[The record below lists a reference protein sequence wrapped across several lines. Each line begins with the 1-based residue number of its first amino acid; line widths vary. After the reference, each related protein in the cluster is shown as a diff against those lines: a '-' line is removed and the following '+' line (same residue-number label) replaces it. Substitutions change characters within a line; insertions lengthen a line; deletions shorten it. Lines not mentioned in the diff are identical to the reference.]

1 MTDQLKQQLSALMDG
16 ELGRDEA
23 RFLHKR
29 LENDADLRADW
40 ARWHCVRDS
49 LQGRPLQLAGADF
62 LAGVTRGIEQD
73 AAPARAWMA
82 GGLRWMAGAAVAAS
96 VAVVALMA
104 LPNAPTGGTEGIAAQ
119 PATPDQRTASRF
131 SISTGCTAGRCGLS
145 TGMKGT
151 EGSAAQPATPVAE
164 VVTSGLHESDLR
176 PSLAPVAQSVSRT
189 QGIPLSPA
197 VQIDPRLE
205 AWLIRHNAA
214 TAQPGQDSFVPFIP
228 VLSPHRPAVQPV
240 LIENREAV
248 R

>member
-1 MTDQLKQQLSALMDG
+1 MNEQLKQQVSALMDG

-29 LENDADLRADW
+29 LENDAALRDDW

-49 LQGRPLQLAGADF
+49 LQGRTLHWGDGDF
-62 LAGVTRGIEQD
+62 VARVAQAIENE
-73 AAPARAWMA
+73 AVPARHWLQ
-82 GGLRWMAGAAVAAS
+82 GGLRWAAGAAVAAS
-96 VAVVALMA
+96 VAVVALMS
-104 LPNAPTGGTEGIAAQ
+104 LPAVQDGRNETASVAAQ
-119 PATPDQRTASRF
+119 PVTPAPAPALVAS
-131 SISTGCTAGRCGLS
+131 SGLS
-145 TGMKGT
+145 
-151 EGSAAQPATPVAE
+151 
-164 VVTSGLHESDLR
+164 ESDLR
-176 PSLAPVAQSVSRT
+176 PSLAPVAHSVSAT

-197 VQIDPRLE
+197 VQIDPRVE

-240 LIENREAV
+240 RIDSRDGV

>member
-49 LQGRPLQLAGADF
+49 LQGRPLQLTGADF

-73 AAPARAWMA
+73 AAPARLWMA

-104 LPNAPTGGTEGIAAQ
+104 LPGAPTGGGDGIAAQ
-119 PATPDQRTASRF
+119 PATPA
-131 SISTGCTAGRCGLS
+131 
-145 TGMKGT
+145 
-151 EGSAAQPATPVAE
+151 AE

>member
-1 MTDQLKQQLSALMDG
+1 MTDQLKQQLSAMMDG

-119 PATPDQRTASRF
+119 PATP
-131 SISTGCTAGRCGLS
+131 
-145 TGMKGT
+145 
-151 EGSAAQPATPVAE
+151 VAE

>member
-29 LENDADLRADW
+29 LESDADLRADW
-40 ARWHCVRDS
+40 ARWHCVRDT
-49 LQGRPLQLAGADF
+49 LQGRPLQPVGGDF
-62 LAGVTRGIEQD
+62 LAGVLRGIEQD
-73 AAPARAWMA
+73 AAPARSWMA
-82 GGLRWMAGAAVAAS
+82 GGLRWLAGAAVAAS

-104 LPNAPTGGTEGIAAQ
+104 LPNAPTGGSEGVAAQ
-119 PATPDQRTASRF
+119 PAP
-131 SISTGCTAGRCGLS
+131 
-145 TGMKGT
+145 
-151 EGSAAQPATPVAE
+151 PAAE
-164 VVTSGLHESDLR
+164 VVTSGLNESDLR

-189 QGIPLSPA
+189 QGFPLSPA